1 MIPNR
6 DIEMFESSNYAKRTV
21 NPIRGIV
28 DKLKVT
34 NTEKTLLSLALGNF
48 CIQVYFLTNLNKG
61 TLPYLVIWT
70 AMKR

>member
-6 DIEMFESSNYAKRTV
+6 DVEMFEASNYAKRTV

-34 NTEKTLLSLALGNF
+34 NTEKTLLSLALGTF
-48 CIQVYFLTNLNKG
+48 CIQVYFLTNLKKG
-61 TLPYLVIWT
+61 ILPYLVIWT